1 MNFYHSN
8 RFRAA
13 IAVLL
18 AAMASGCATVHPL
31 RMTAEKA
38 PYSSSVVSPKLAGKK
53 LKKIMV
59 IPPSGT
65 VRGAFE
71 TQLVLFEKEFLKRGI
86 TVIAGAIT
94 GRVVLESG
102 IGGQEKREE
111 GAQGLSDMERALV
124 MAEKTGADAILQIGN
139 FSWSSDSKE
148 SRFFTGTAEGTTPF
162 EETDQKTYKS
172 WAGPKYYFSA
182 PELAFIGRVV
192 DVSNG
197 EVVASLDVRM
207 PANFSLP
214 RDYQAVLVIQNP
226 NTPPLLQQ
234 ETAFQYTVYE
244 WSNTG
249 GVWQSKTS
257 SPWLKDA
264 MEQTEAK
271 VIETAVRQVAA
282 D

>member
-1 MNFYHSN
+1 MNLYLSN
-8 RFRAA
+8 RFRSA

-18 AAMASGCATVHPL
+18 AGMAGGCATVHPL

-38 PYSSSVVSPKLAGKK
+38 PYSSSVVSPKLAEKK

-148 SRFFTGTAEGTTPF
+148 SRFFTGTAEGNTPF
-162 EETDQKTYKS
+162 AETDQKTYKS
-172 WAGPKYYFSA
+172 WPGPKYYFAS
-182 PELAFIGRVV
+182 PELSFIGRVV

-214 RDYQAVLVIQNP
+214 RDYEAQLVIQGP
-226 NTPPLLQQ
+226 GIPPAIQS
-234 ETAFQYTVYE
+234 EPAFQYTTIE
-244 WSNTG
+244 WTNTA
-249 GVWQSKTS
+249 GVWQSRS
-257 SPWLKDA
+257 SSTWLKDA
-264 MEQTEAK
+264 MEQAEAR
-271 VIETAVRQVAA
+271 VIETAVRQVTTE
-282 D
+282 